1 MLLIGRFN
9 WSILLF
15 PFCICLMVSLRSLR
29 CCFLAPVLPFGE
41 VPKSSDWLLLDIL
54 PMHSYRRL
62 GVYLRSSSNLSST
75 HFFSPFVGTHS
86 QSTLEVG
93 RASSVAFWVRVGPTK
108 NLAQNHSKIQ
118 KFFAFV
124 MLICSFLFY
133 INQLF

>member
-93 RASSVAFWVRVGPTK
+93 RASSVAFGFGSSG
-108 NLAQNHSKIQ
+108 LQKIWPKPIP
-118 KFFAFV
+118 KFRNS
-124 MLICSFLFY
+124 LRLLC
-133 INQLF
+133 